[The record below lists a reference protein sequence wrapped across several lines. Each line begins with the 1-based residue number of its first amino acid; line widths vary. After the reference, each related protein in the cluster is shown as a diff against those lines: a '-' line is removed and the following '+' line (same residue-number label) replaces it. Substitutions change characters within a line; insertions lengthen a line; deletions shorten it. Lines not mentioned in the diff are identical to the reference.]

1 MKILVSG
8 GAGFIGSHTVDLLTD
23 RGHEVLVVDNFTTG
37 RSENLREFKGDICT
51 CDIREEAE
59 LKDCFKQFK
68 PEAVLHLAAQS
79 AISVAL
85 QHPDADLDCNAF
97 GTLNMLCFAKQ
108 FGVKRFVFSSTS
120 AVYDERKW
128 IFSLTEDAPCNPS
141 TPYGI
146 SKLAAEHYVRTMF
159 PNHLILRYANIYGPR
174 QRPLGENQVVARAF
188 SHFIKGDEFFVH
200 GHGNQKRDF
209 VHVYD
214 IIYANFLALIGK
226 NVGTYNAASGKS
238 ISVNRLLS
246 AIAEIY
252 EVDGYQWEHTDRNDP
267 RGDVYLNASKIR
279 NEIGWKPYVSLKKGI
294 HDTAAWWEGEK

>member
-1 MKILVSG
+1 MKILCSG
-8 GAGFIGSHTVDLLTD
+8 GGGFIGSHTVDYLVN

-37 RSENLREFKGDICT
+37 RSENLRNFTGDICT
-51 CDIREEAE
+51 CDITDSGALE
-59 LKDCFKQFK
+59 DCFKQFK

-85 QHPDADLDCNAF
+85 QYPDADLDCNAF
-97 GTLNMLCFAKQ
+97 GTLNMLKFAKQ

-120 AVYDERKW
+120 AVYDERAGFCALREK
-128 IFSLTEDAPCNPS
+128 SPCNPS

-146 SKLAAEHYVRTMF
+146 SKLAAEHYIRTMF

-188 SHFIKGDEFFVH
+188 SHFIKGDKFFVH

-214 IIYANFLALIGK
+214 IIYANFLALIGN
-226 NVGTYNAASGKS
+226 NVGTYNAASGRS
-238 ISVNRLLS
+238 VSVNHLLS
-246 AIAEIY
+246 TIAENY
-252 EVDGYQWEHTDRNDP
+252 KVGFYKWEHTDRNDP

-279 NEIGWKPYVSLKKGI
+279 NEIGWRPYISLREGI
-294 HDTAAWWEGEK
+294 HDTAAWWECEK